1 MMRVMKRLYLLR
13 HAKSS
18 WDEPGLADRDRPLA
32 PRGERASNSMAKYL
46 RDEGIVPELVL
57 CSQSKRTRETL
68 ERLGLGDGTEVRI
81 EDELYAAS
89 AGELLGALHEVPD
102 EVESVMVIGHN
113 PGMERLA
120 LELAAGG
127 DELDRMREKFPT
139 AALATLELDGSWSE
153 LAPGGAELV
162 SFVKP
167 KELSRRA

>member
-1 MMRVMKRLYLLR
+1 
-13 HAKSS
+13 
-18 WDEPGLADRDRPLA
+18 
-32 PRGERASNSMAKYL
+32 
-46 RDEGIVPELVL
+46 VPELVL
-57 CSQSKRTRETL
+57 CSPSKRTRETL
-68 ERLGLGDGTEVRI
+68 ERLGLGDGPEVRI

-89 AGELLGALHEVPD
+89 AGELLGALRAVPD
-102 EVESVMVIGHN
+102 EVESVMAIGHN
-113 PGMERLA
+113 PGIERLA
-120 LELAAGG
+120 LELAVGG

>member
-1 MMRVMKRLYLLR
+1 MMRVVKRLYLLR

-57 CSQSKRTRETL
+57 CSASKRTRETL

-89 AGELLGALHEVPD
+89 AGELLGALHEVAD

-113 PGMERLA
+113 PGIERLA

-139 AALATLELDGSWSE
+139 AALATLELDGTWSE

>member
-1 MMRVMKRLYLLR
+1 
-13 HAKSS
+13 
-18 WDEPGLADRDRPLA
+18 
-32 PRGERASNSMAKYL
+32 MAKYL

-57 CSQSKRTRETL
+57 CSPSKRTRETL

-102 EVESVMVIGHN
+102 AFESVMVIGHN